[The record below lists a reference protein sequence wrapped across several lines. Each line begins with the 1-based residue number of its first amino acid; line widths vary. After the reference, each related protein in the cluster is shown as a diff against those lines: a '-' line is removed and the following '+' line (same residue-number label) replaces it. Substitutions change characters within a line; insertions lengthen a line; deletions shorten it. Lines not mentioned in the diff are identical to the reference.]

1 MNIYLEDIADE
12 FSYHE
17 RSSSL
22 SQGRLRSSKHQQST
36 SDHRIRHNFQSRKSD
51 KNPFMSSEQT
61 RASRKRVKSSDNS
74 EIPSMQSNP
83 TSSWVSDP
91 EEQWDWLHRVM
102 EEARRKEQNVR
113 TKNIYKNPI
122 LNCYS
127 FLLIVRHLT
136 EI

>member
-22 SQGRLRSSKHQQST
+22 SQGLLRSSKHQQST

-113 TKNIYKNPI
+113 TKRIFIKPFVSN
-122 LNCYS
+122 L
-127 FLLIVRHLT
+127 FLLMVRH
-136 EI
+136 